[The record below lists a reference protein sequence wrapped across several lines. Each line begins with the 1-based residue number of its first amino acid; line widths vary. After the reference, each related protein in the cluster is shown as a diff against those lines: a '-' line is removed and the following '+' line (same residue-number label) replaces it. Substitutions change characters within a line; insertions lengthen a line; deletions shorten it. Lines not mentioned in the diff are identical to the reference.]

1 MATELEVKA
10 RERKELLDEIRRRRA
25 AAAQAEGSVR
35 AAEEGQYGD
44 VGQGGPKGEF
54 DDEIDQDPGNED
66 PSKFSIVSPEAKTAI
81 ANYFTTAQPFGSVI
95 GTGVEGLARIQEFL
109 ADKQIPFTDKDVT
122 DIFMIISQAPD
133 REKFTKEDIGKV
145 IGMGE
150 FVTEDMVGQNK
161 PLTITQVP
169 AFLGNLLFGE
179 TADTMQKVRDEG
191 LTFDDMTAGQ
201 RLAMAAGSA
210 EATPLGFAPDIYRL
224 GKAGVT
230 TGIKAIDELTKPLVT
245 AKTADGMDLNINPMA
260 LTEDQKA
267 RKREIYKEKKEG
279 TFEDPRKVRINSIE
293 EGLNEYLELNYK
305 KNADG
310 VYEVDRNWKANAVP
324 FLNEKYG
331 GKLIYKN
338 EPFTS
343 TKLTQLIKDNPTK
356 LKQFNV
362 VVKKGNYRP
371 TDSFYSFY
379 SENFND
385 VINRADDITDS
396 RTVRTFQATN
406 PEFRFLDF
414 IGKTRRD
421 LYSSVATKDG
431 TDFSKLVEEYDPR
444 KLNDPN
450 YKHYQA
456 FQRFAFLDE
465 ARIEANEFIKPILKK
480 IFTDTDRQSLQIA
493 HKYESSGIATGYVD
507 KAKAGTGGD
516 IFEMY
521 IDFSQINQ
529 GVQRT
534 LETEAR
540 KLVGKYNK
548 ALLDEKPV
556 DNILKEI
563 NKIHEKMVDAG
574 VQGQAYPFVLGAK
587 DPTPISTKITNLI
600 KNAQDQGIKFT
611 QKELE
616 DAEKAVDILLEA
628 GQISMEKYGTIIGGL
643 AKGGL
648 VSINHMTRPLGF

>member
-1 MATELEVKA
+1 MA
-10 RERKELLDEIRRRRA
+10 KEEDLNITVPLPA
-25 AAAQAEGSVR
+25 T
-35 AAEEGQYGD
+35 
-44 VGQGGPKGEF
+44 
-54 DDEIDQDPGNED
+54 DQDKD
-66 PSKFSIVSPEAKTAI
+66 SSFISPELKASI
-81 ANYFTTAQPFGSVI
+81 ANYFTTAQPFGSAI
-95 GTGVEGLARIQEFL
+95 GAGVEGLARIQEFL

-293 EGLNEYLELNYK
+293 EGLNEYLEKNYT

-648 VSINHMTRPLGF
+648 VSINYMTRPLGF

>member
-1 MATELEVKA
+1 MAK
-10 RERKELLDEIRRRRA
+10 
-25 AAAQAEGSVR
+25 
-35 AAEEGQYGD
+35 EEGLNIT
-44 VGQGGPKGEF
+44 VPLPAT
-54 DDEIDQDPGNED
+54 DQDKD
-66 PSKFSIVSPEAKTAI
+66 SSFISPELKASI
-81 ANYFTTAQPFGSVI
+81 ANYFTTAQPFGSSI
-95 GTGVEGLARIQEFL
+95 GAGIEGLARIQEFL
-109 ADKQIPFTDKDVT
+109 ADKQIPYTDKDVT
-122 DIFMIISQAPD
+122 DIFMIISQAPEK
-133 REKFTKEDIGKV
+133 EKFTKEDVGQV
-145 IGMGE
+145 VSLGTG
-150 FVTEDMVGQNK
+150 FTTPVTEDMVGQDK
-161 PLTITQVP
+161 PLTLSQTL
-169 AFLGNLLFGE
+169 AFLPNLLFSE
-179 TADTMQKVRDEG
+179 TADTMKKVRDEG
-191 LTFDDMTAGQ
+191 LTFDDMTTGQ
-201 RLAMAAGSA
+201 KLAMAAGAA
-210 EATPLGFAPDIYRL
+210 EFTPFGFAPDIYKI
-224 GKAGVT
+224 GKAG
-230 TGIKAIDELTKPLVT
+230 IKTIDELTKPLVT

-293 EGLNEYLELNYK
+293 EGLNEYLEKNYT

-338 EPFTS
+338 EPFNR

-362 VVKKGNYRP
+362 VVKKGKYRP

-379 SENFND
+379 SENFSD
-385 VINRADDITDS
+385 VINRADDITDT
-396 RTVRTFQATN
+396 RTVRRFQATN

>member
-1 MATELEVKA
+1 MA
-10 RERKELLDEIRRRRA
+10 KE
-25 AAAQAEGSVR
+25 
-35 AAEEGQYGD
+35 EEGLNIT
-44 VGQGGPKGEF
+44 VPLPAT
-54 DDEIDQDPGNED
+54 DQDKD
-66 PSKFSIVSPEAKTAI
+66 SSFISPELKASI
-81 ANYFTTAQPFGSVI
+81 ANYFTTAQPFGSAI
-95 GTGVEGLARIQEFL
+95 GAGVEGLARIQEFL

-245 AKTADGMDLNINPMA
+245 AKTADGMDFNINPMA

-331 GKLIYKN
+331 EKLIYKN

-343 TKLTQLIKDNPTK
+343 TKLTQLVKDNPTK

-648 VSINHMTRPLGF
+648 VSINYMTRPLGF

>member
-1 MATELEVKA
+1 MTT
-10 RERKELLDEIRRRRA
+10 
-25 AAAQAEGSVR
+25 
-35 AAEEGQYGD
+35 GQ
-44 VGQGGPKGEF
+44 K
-54 DDEIDQDPGNED
+54 
-66 PSKFSIVSPEAKTAI
+66 
-81 ANYFTTAQPFGSVI
+81 
-95 GTGVEGLARIQEFL
+95 
-109 ADKQIPFTDKDVT
+109 
-122 DIFMIISQAPD
+122 
-133 REKFTKEDIGKV
+133 
-145 IGMGE
+145 
-150 FVTEDMVGQNK
+150 
-161 PLTITQVP
+161 
-169 AFLGNLLFGE
+169 
-179 TADTMQKVRDEG
+179 
-191 LTFDDMTAGQ
+191 
-201 RLAMAAGSA
+201 LAMAAGAA
-210 EATPLGFAPDIYRL
+210 EATPFGFAPDLYRI

-230 TGIKAIDELTKPLVT
+230 TGIKAIDELTKPLAT

-343 TKLTQLIKDNPTK
+343 TKLTQLVKDNPTK

-385 VINRADDITDS
+385 VINRADDITDA

-648 VSINHMTRPLGF
+648 ATMEYMTRPLDGTR

>member
-1 MATELEVKA
+1 MA
-10 RERKELLDEIRRRRA
+10 KEEDLNITVPLPA
-25 AAAQAEGSVR
+25 T
-35 AAEEGQYGD
+35 
-44 VGQGGPKGEF
+44 
-54 DDEIDQDPGNED
+54 DQDKD
-66 PSKFSIVSPEAKTAI
+66 SSFISPELKASI
-81 ANYFTTAQPFGSVI
+81 ANYFTTAQPFGSAI
-95 GTGVEGLARIQEFL
+95 GAGVEGLARIQEFL

-293 EGLNEYLELNYK
+293 EGLNEYLEKNYT

-338 EPFTS
+338 EPFNR

-362 VVKKGNYRP
+362 VVKKGKYRP

-379 SENFND
+379 SENFSD
-385 VINRADDITDS
+385 VINRADDITDT
-396 RTVRTFQATN
+396 RTVRRFQATN

-648 VSINHMTRPLGF
+648 VSINYMTRPLGF

>member
-1 MATELEVKA
+1 MAK
-10 RERKELLDEIRRRRA
+10 
-25 AAAQAEGSVR
+25 
-35 AAEEGQYGD
+35 EEGLNIT
-44 VGQGGPKGEF
+44 VPLPAT
-54 DDEIDQDPGNED
+54 DQDKD
-66 PSKFSIVSPEAKTAI
+66 SSFISPELKASI

-133 REKFTKEDIGKV
+133 REKFTEEDIGKV

-179 TADTMQKVRDEG
+179 TADTMRKVRDEG

-201 RLAMAAGSA
+201 KLAMAAGAA
-210 EATPLGFAPDIYRL
+210 EATPFGFAPDLYRI

-293 EGLNEYLELNYK
+293 EGLNEYLEKNYT

-331 GKLIYKN
+331 DKLIYKN

-343 TKLTQLIKDNPTK
+343 TKLTQLVKDNPTK

-385 VINRADDITDS
+385 VINRADDITDA

-556 DNILKEI
+556 DSILKEI

-648 VSINHMTRPLGF
+648 VSINYMTRPLGF

>member
-245 AKTADGMDLNINPMA
+245 AKTADGIDLNINPMA

-379 SENFND
+379 SENFSD
-385 VINRADDITDS
+385 VINRADDITDT
-396 RTVRTFQATN
+396 RTVRRFQATN

>member
-1 MATELEVKA
+1 MA
-10 RERKELLDEIRRRRA
+10 KE
-25 AAAQAEGSVR
+25 
-35 AAEEGQYGD
+35 EEGLNIT
-44 VGQGGPKGEF
+44 VPLPAT
-54 DDEIDQDPGNED
+54 DQDKD
-66 PSKFSIVSPEAKTAI
+66 SSFISPELKASI
-81 ANYFTTAQPFGSVI
+81 ANYFTTAQPFGSAI
-95 GTGVEGLARIQEFL
+95 GAGVEGLARIQEFL

-245 AKTADGMDLNINPMA
+245 AKTADGMDFNINPMA

-338 EPFTS
+338 EPFNR

-362 VVKKGNYRP
+362 VVKKGKYRP

-648 VSINHMTRPLGF
+648 VSINYMTRPLGF